1 MPLTD
6 LKIKSTKPKDRSF
19 KLTDAGG
26 LFVLVKPSGS
36 KLWQMKYRYLGTEK
50 LLSFGTY
57 PSVSLREA
65 REQRDIEKKLL
76 SGGSDPSEIRR
87 QKKLQALEASAQTF
101 GLIASEYL
109 TKQEDEGRTANT
121 IKKNRWLLENL
132 AAPLQHRPVAIIT
145 PMEVLAVIR
154 RIERKGNL
162 ESAQRLRASI
172 SAVFRYAIVTG
183 RAVHDPSM
191 ALKGALRS
199 PTVRHRAAIT
209 DPAKVGSL
217 LRAIDGFD
225 GRRVIRDALRIM
237 ALCFP
242 RPGELRHAEWPEI
255 DLDNA
260 IWSIPAA
267 RTKMRRP
274 HAIPLSPQAVAILT
288 DLKEITGAGR
298 LVFPGV
304 RTSTRAL
311 SENTLNSALRQLGFG
326 KDEMTSHGF
335 RTIASTLLNESGKW
349 HQDAIERAL
358 AHLDGNAV
366 RRAYARG
373 EYWDERVRMAAWWAD
388 HLDLLKQAGTETHAN
403 YEEVPSL
410 LDGNAIA
417 GKYRP
422 PRSAYS
428 SFVAVSAL

>member
-50 LLSFGTY
+50 LLSFGPY
-57 PSVSLREA
+57 PGVSLREA
-65 REQRDIEKKLL
+65 RQRRDIEKKLL
-76 SGGSDPSEIRR
+76 SGGGDPSEVRR

-101 GLIASEYL
+101 GLVASEYL
-109 TKQEDEGRTANT
+109 TKQEDEDRNPNT

-132 AAPLQHRPVAIIT
+132 AAPLQNRPVTAIT
-145 PMEVLAVIR
+145 PMEILAVIR
-154 RIERKGNL
+154 RIEARGTF
-162 ESAQRLRASI
+162 ESAQRLRAMI

-209 DPAKVGSL
+209 DPAKVGAL

-225 GRRVIRDALRIM
+225 GRRVVRDALRIM

-242 RPGELRHAEWPEI
+242 RPGELRHAEWSEI

-274 HAIPLSPQAVAILT
+274 HTIPLAPQTVAILT
-288 DLKEITGAGR
+288 DLKEMTGAGR

-311 SENTLNSALRQLGFG
+311 SDNTLNSALRQLGFG
-326 KDEMTSHGF
+326 KDEMTAHGF

-349 HQDAIERAL
+349 HPDAIERAL

-388 HLDLLKQAGTETHAN
+388 QLDLMKQTRTETNSNSEDA
-403 YEEVPSL
+403 PGL
-410 LDGNAIA
+410 LNGNAVA
-417 GKYRP
+417 GDYLP
-422 PRSAYS
+422 IRSVYS